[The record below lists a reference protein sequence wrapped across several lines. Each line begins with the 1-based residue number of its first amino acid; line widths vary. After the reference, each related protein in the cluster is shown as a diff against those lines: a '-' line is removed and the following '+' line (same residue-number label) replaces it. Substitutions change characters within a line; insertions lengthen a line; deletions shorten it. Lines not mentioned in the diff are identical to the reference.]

1 VPLHTAADRKELVP
15 DNRNEMKLRRYVELC
30 VCFAVHRM
38 APKLPSTGM
47 LFNVMRKEN
56 LRILYL
62 QDVLGIV
69 LIFEA
74 EYIVTSR
81 GTRDANNGF

>member
-1 VPLHTAADRKELVP
+1 MWSCASVSQYIQLLIRKG
-15 DNRNEMKLRRYVELC
+15 
-30 VCFAVHRM
+30 
-38 APKLPSTGM
+38 PKLPSTTM

-74 EYIVTSR
+74 EYIVTCKGLRVTSIADSSLEDR
-81 GTRDANNGF
+81 I